1 MADFRLGRLKF
12 KWQGAWTASTA
23 YVIDDIVKYGGNSY
37 VCTTNHTSAANE
49 NLFYSSDGAKWSL
62 HLEGI
67 VNKGDWATATWYK
80 VNDVVKYGNNQYL
93 VTTGHTS
100 GASFSTTNHTTY
112 LEGLKFESTWA
123 SGTFQ
128 KGDIVTYGGYS
139 YVGKVDSFNSTITPN
154 ADTTNWDVITTGFK
168 NRLEYQAGT
177 AYVPGDVVRYG
188 GNTYVNK
195 VTSTGNAPS
204 ATAYWD
210 LLSEGFNWT
219 GNWANGTDYLL
230 GDVVSRSSNSY
241 VCIQANSGNDPSTDT
256 NGTYWNYVAQGG
268 SAAQVLTTTGD
279 MLYQSAG
286 TIARLGLPAGSTG
299 TAAEKAA
306 ASGQVLTV
314 GGGANLLPQWETNNT
329 SAPVF
334 YVTKEGSDSNNG
346 KQISRGFASI
356 RYATDYVSALTGSDA
371 PSATN
376 PISIYVKAGIYEE
389 TLPIHIPAFVSI
401 LGDNIRT
408 TVVNAASGNSS
419 ELNLELGSALTHIRN
434 GDVVS
439 NDSGTKTGKIIDNPS
454 TTKVTIIPL
463 TGGAWTTTDKYV
475 DIVSNKNADASD
487 LLTSN
492 KTYIAHEVY
501 HRHVANVGAVSGV
514 EATVKSRL
522 EAYVTDVAYNV
533 KHGGN
538 NKVFEYGAALT
549 SGTAITGNNT
559 QDTALLNYINT
570 VAGEVVQNINVT
582 ESSGNSQTQTMFSGT
597 TDTGSPKCS
606 TAKSAITTLVNIITT
621 GISNGNMNATTKTDT
636 YIAISAVNTVPNA
649 ESTMV
654 YLADHTIVKDMVFG
668 GMTGFAAGS
677 PDKNIEAATVKG
689 VYFRLDPASAVT
701 KSPYVQNCSAI
712 GGAGVG
718 VIIDGGAHKHFD
730 NSATPSFKSACFDAY
745 TQVLE
750 GGVGFWCRGSA
761 AMEIVS
767 SFTYYAHISYISTGG
782 GRIRAVS
789 GNSSYGKYGCLSRGF
804 DADEATTDGT
814 VAGLRIQIN
823 PAASK
828 SGTFQAN
835 EEFTGGTSGAIG
847 QLRSDQIS
855 TADYIYYLPIKGTFA
870 NGELLTGTTSSA
882 TVTTAAS
889 SAVTGAKGF
898 TAVVEGLTAA
908 PDQGGSVQYTDNGS
922 NNDAGSYVISASS
935 YSAPDG
941 RGSITSTRGQLATS
955 AAAHDGASVVALFPT
970 QAVTTTTLTAGINNS
985 VTNVDVSALTNI
997 VQNGYIIIDN
1007 ELMIVTGFVDAD
1019 TITVTRAQE
1028 GTSAAAHSQN
1038 ASVTVVG
1045 AKVTSQDKLI
1055 SDLDNSSTNVRVAQ
1069 AGISFKATDYIKID
1083 NEFMK
1088 LTAAAADT
1096 TGIVILNFADEK
1108 TVAAG
1113 DGQAFKIRYK
1123 YSQVRLTAHDFL
1135 DVGTGNRAN
1144 TNWPY
1149 LPLSA
1154 NIPSQEVDE
1163 ERPGRVYYVSTDQ
1176 DGNFAVGN
1184 FFKVQ
1189 QSTGKATLNAN
1200 AFDLTGLDTLRLGAI
1215 GAQLGATIDEFSTD
1229 GTLTQNSD
1237 EKVPTQKAV
1246 KTYVD
1251 AQTSGTSLS
1260 IAGTSG
1266 TGAITLGSQT
1276 LTIAGTANEIEA
1288 VAGSQTITIGLPN
1301 NVTIGNNLTI
1311 TGDLTVN
1318 GATTTVST
1326 TNTTVSDK
1334 LFELGT
1340 GTTGSGSSDDCG
1352 IIIERGS
1359 DDNVFI
1365 GWDESQ
1371 DVFRIATTSAT
1382 GASTGGLSL
1391 TDAICQFGDI
1401 STTRLTT
1408 NEVLEVFNHDTGGG
1422 INSTTTINCAS
1433 NAVHFLDTDSA
1444 GNFTLNM
1451 RGTSTL
1457 TLNNMMPSGT
1467 SITIAVIY
1475 DSGGTSHYPSGALQ
1489 IDGSTSWGSVRWAG
1503 GEAPVADDA
1512 KANSSSVL
1520 TYSILKTG
1528 ANAYRVLGTF
1538 TSFKS

>member
-62 HLEGI
+62 HLEGT
-67 VNKGDWATATWYK
+67 VNKGDWVTATWYK
-80 VNDVVKYGNNQYL
+80 INDVVKYGNNQYL

-123 SGTFQ
+123 TGTYQ

-139 YVGKVDSFNSTITPN
+139 YVGKVDSFSSTLTPN
-154 ADTTNWDVITTGFK
+154 NDSTNWDVITTGFK
-168 NRLEYQAGT
+168 NKLEYVSGT

-195 VTSTGNAPS
+195 ASSTGNVPS
-204 ATAYWD
+204 NTGFWD

-219 GNWANGTDYLL
+219 GNWATGTNYLL

-314 GGGANLLPQWETNNT
+314 GGGASLLPQWETNNT

-376 PISIYVKAGIYEE
+376 PITIYVKAGVYEE
-389 TLPIHIPAFVSI
+389 TLPIHIPAYVSV

-419 ELNLELGSALTHIRN
+419 ELNLELGSALTHIKN

-439 NDSGTKTGKIIDNPS
+439 NDAGTKTGKIIDNP
-454 TTKVTIIPL
+454 TTQKVTIIPL

-514 EATVKSRL
+514 EGTVKSRL
-522 EAYVTDVAYNV
+522 EAYVTDLAYNV

-668 GMTGFAAGS
+668 GMTGFAAAGS
-677 PDKNIEAATVKG
+677 DKDIEAATVKG

-750 GGVGFWCRGSA
+750 GGVGFWCKGSA

-804 DADEATTDGT
+804 DADEVTTDGT
-814 VAGLRIQIN
+814 VAGLRIQVN

-847 QLRSDQIS
+847 QLRSDQIA

-870 NGELLTGTTSSA
+870 NGELITGTTSSA
-882 TVTTAAS
+882 TATLAAS

-935 YSAPDG
+935 YTAPDG
-941 RGSITSTRGQLATS
+941 RGSLTATRGRLATS

-1028 GTSAAAHSQN
+1028 GTAAAAHSQN
-1038 ASVTVVG
+1038 ASITVIG

-1055 SDLDNSSTNVRVAQ
+1055 SDLDNSSTDVRVAQ

-1108 TVAAG
+1108 SVAAG

-1154 NIPSQEVDE
+1154 NIPSQEIDE

-1215 GAQLGATIDEFSTD
+1215 GAQLGATINEFSTD

-1251 AQTSGTSLS
+1251 NQTSGQSLN

-1266 TGAITLGSQT
+1266 TGGVTLGSQT
-1276 LTIAGTANEIEA
+1276 FTVGGTANEIET
-1288 VAGSQTITIGLPN
+1288 VAANQGITIGLPN
-1301 NVTIGNNLTI
+1301 DVTIGNNLTV
-1311 TGDLTVN
+1311 TGNLNVN
-1318 GATTTVST
+1318 GTTTTVST

-1352 IIIERGS
+1352 IVIERGS
-1359 DDNVFI
+1359 DDNVFM

-1371 DVFRIATTSAT
+1371 DVFRVATTSAT

-1391 TDAICQFGDI
+1391 TDAQCQFGDI

-1422 INSTTTINCAS
+1422 INSTTTINCAN

-1457 TLNNMMPSGT
+1457 SLNNMMPSGT

-1475 DSGGTSHYPSGALQ
+1475 DSGGTSHYMSGALQ

-1503 GEAPVADDA
+1503 GTAPVADDA

-1520 TYSILKTG
+1520 TFSILKTG